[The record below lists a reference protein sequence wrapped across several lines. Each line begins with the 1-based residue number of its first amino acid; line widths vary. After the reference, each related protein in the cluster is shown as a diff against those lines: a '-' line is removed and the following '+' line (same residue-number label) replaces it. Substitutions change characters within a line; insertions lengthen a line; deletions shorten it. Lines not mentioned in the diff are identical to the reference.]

1 MKITLCLRPQTNF
14 NHHLRLTPPSL
25 TATPHPSAPTE
36 PTFTDAAHTAAATA
50 IATVLRINPNPLL
63 LDGHFLTAFQLRLPT
78 TAGGISLPD
87 PTTLATAAF
96 TASLI
101 DSLPALSLNPLL
113 RPLLSD
119 PTTFAASP
127 LPTLAAFHTA
137 FSAIAST
144 PTLAV
149 SPPYDSEL
157 HDTVHSLLFDPATNL
172 PSIANIRLLAHRHS
186 QTVFSHA
193 LSRQLLATRLAACS
207 DPIATARLRA
217 CALRGASSLLA
228 AHSIPP
234 GALLTNAEFNFF
246 VCHRLGIYP
255 PSITPTASLRCRP
268 KCRTISAAKPINSAH
283 PLYPTHRHCYHQIT
297 CGCSP
302 LRHRRHDDLARLVA
316 HHLGSEAGLDASVSA
331 NLHSSLTSGTKVD
344 LVLSSFASEHPTA
357 IDFTVSCPLLPT
369 YAAAAAL
376 DAHAIITARAAEKT
390 AKHASGSAARGR
402 LFLPWVITT
411 FGGIGP
417 AAIWHFIDSIYAT
430 SSSLANLNLTSAH
443 AVAIR
448 KAHFLASLQAVLIRS
463 SFAMLT
469 LHTAAP
475 TAAPSTAQPTGTPT
489 PPQNAPPSPAPSI
502 PTTDDDDAHN

>member
-1 MKITLCLRPQTNF
+1 M
-14 NHHLRLTPPSL
+14 PPSPPRT
-25 TATPHPSAPTE
+25 TASPAVPSAP
-36 PTFTDAAHTAAATA
+36 PRAAA
-50 IATVLRINPNPLL
+50 
-63 LDGHFLTAFQLRLPT
+63 
-78 TAGGISLPD
+78 
-87 PTTLATAAF
+87 
-96 TASLI
+96 
-101 DSLPALSLNPLL
+101 
-113 RPLLSD
+113 
-119 PTTFAASP
+119 
-127 LPTLAAFHTA
+127 
-137 FSAIAST
+137 
-144 PTLAV
+144 
-149 SPPYDSEL
+149 

-172 PSIANIRLLAHRHS
+172 PSIANIRLLTHRHS

-193 LSRQLLATRLAACS
+193 LSRQLLATRLATCS
-207 DPIATARLRA
+207 NPLATARLRA

-228 AHSIPP
+228 AHFIPP
-234 GALLTNAEFNFF
+234 GALLTNAEFTFF
-246 VCHRLGIYP
+246 ICHRLGIHP

-268 KCRTISAAKPINSAH
+268 NCRTISAAKPIALNH
-283 PLYPTHRHCYHQIT
+283 PLYPTRRHCYHQIT
-297 CGCSP
+297 CGASP

-316 HHLGSEAGLDASVSA
+316 HHLGPEAGLDASISA

-417 AAIWHFIDSIYAT
+417 ASIWHFIDSIYAT

-448 KAHFLASLQAVLIRS
+448 KAHFLASLQAALIRS

-469 LHTAAP
+469 LHTTAP
-475 TAAPSTAQPTGTPT
+475 TTATPT
-489 PPQNAPPSPAPSI
+489 RTPGPPHDDPPSPAPSI
-502 PTTDDDDAHN
+502 PTTDDDVNDEAPH

>member
-1 MKITLCLRPQTNF
+1 MF
-14 NHHLRLTPPSL
+14 APPVSR
-25 TATPHPSAPTE
+25 
-36 PTFTDAAHTAAATA
+36 FTVNKKAH
-50 IATVLRINPNPLL
+50 
-63 LDGHFLTAFQLRLPT
+63 
-78 TAGGISLPD
+78 
-87 PTTLATAAF
+87 
-96 TASLI
+96 
-101 DSLPALSLNPLL
+101 
-113 RPLLSD
+113 
-119 PTTFAASP
+119 
-127 LPTLAAFHTA
+127 
-137 FSAIAST
+137 
-144 PTLAV
+144 
-149 SPPYDSEL
+149 
-157 HDTVHSLLFDPATNL
+157 
-172 PSIANIRLLAHRHS
+172 
-186 QTVFSHA
+186 
-193 LSRQLLATRLAACS
+193 
-207 DPIATARLRA
+207 
-217 CALRGASSLLA
+217 
-228 AHSIPP
+228 
-234 GALLTNAEFNFF
+234 
-246 VCHRLGIYP
+246 
-255 PSITPTASLRCRP
+255 
-268 KCRTISAAKPINSAH
+268 
-283 PLYPTHRHCYHQIT
+283 
-297 CGCSP
+297 
-302 LRHRRHDDLARLVA
+302 LARLVA
-316 HHLGSEAGLDASVSA
+316 HHLGTEAGLDASVSA

-475 TAAPSTAQPTGTPT
+475 TAAPTTAQPTGTPT
-489 PPQNAPPSPAPSI
+489 PPQDAPPSPAPSI